1 MIAIKAGRLLAVAAL
16 AAFALQASASPKVVV
31 GQTAP
36 AFELSLVDGTKVKS
50 SDLLGQV
57 VVLNYWATW
66 CGPCKTELPLLD
78 TYFKIQK
85 SHGLR
90 VYAVTTED
98 SLPIF
103 KLRKLFG
110 ALAIPAVKS
119 VKGDYKALEGVPT
132 NYIIDRKGRV
142 RYAKAAAFD
151 LAALNRELVPLLQ
164 ESP

>member
-1 MIAIKAGRLLAVAAL
+1 MIKCNARKLLAAAAL
-16 AAFALQASASPKVVV
+16 FVAPLQANAAPKVVV
-31 GQTAP
+31 GQMAP

-50 SDLLGQV
+50 SDLIGQV

-98 SLPIF
+98 SLPLT
-103 KLRKLFG
+103 KLRKLF
-110 ALAIPAVKS
+110 AAMAIPAVKT

>member
-1 MIAIKAGRLLAVAAL
+1 MIRCNARSLLAAAL
-16 AAFALQASASPKVVV
+16 LFAVPFQANASPKVLV
-31 GQTAP
+31 GQMAP
-36 AFELSLVDGTKVKS
+36 AFELSLVDGSKVKS

-66 CGPCKTELPLLD
+66 CGPCKAELPLLD

-98 SLPIF
+98 SLPLT
-103 KLRKLFG
+103 KLRKLFA
-110 ALAIPAVKS
+110 ALAIPAVKT
-119 VKGDYKALEGVPT
+119 VKGDYKALEGLPT